1 MRRAAFSAL
10 ALTFGAGCAS
20 APKTPLFASWE
31 PLTASIPAV
40 SDRKAALRALG
51 ESRQLWNVF
60 RRGEAPDQTMLG
72 RPSSRT
78 RPGYTYV
85 RAFQTDSDRV
95 EFTIVAV
102 ENDRVVVRAMIDS
115 HPRLLDR
122 IRDSDPVP
130 RSLWVERGA
139 EVGKNEEGAPALTI
153 DELYAACESRVL
165 GRHPELN
172 ARLYFHPNGLLMQC
186 GFAAGQCDDCPTVSI
201 QSVSR
206 YSVAH
211 EPTWLTPDRWV
222 CGSDWGMF
230 PPGAE
235 DPLGKIGEEC
245 KPALVPAPPKQ
256 EPPKTTSVPNTESFD
271 SEADEVLFAGL
282 DDGRAGLQDICK
294 IDPAACPG
302 IPCRGDCML
311 AKWTQWQVG
320 SGMSGPA
327 RKPTFLEV
335 GKRLPYGDWAFP
347 FVSGYDLES
356 GGPHR
361 YFRHVRPT
369 TDERISPDVWRKD
382 SREK

>member
-1 MRRAAFSAL
+1 MRRAALSVLASA
-10 ALTFGAGCAS
+10 FGAGCAS
-20 APKTPLFASWE
+20 TPRTPLYASWE

-40 SDRKAALRALG
+40 SDRKAAIRALG
-51 ESRQLWNVF
+51 ESRRLWNVF
-60 RRGEAPDQTMLG
+60 RRDRPPDAAMLQ

-85 RAFQTDSDRV
+85 RAFQTDADRV

-102 ENDRVVVRAMIDS
+102 ENDRVVVRAMIDA
-115 HPRLLDR
+115 HPGRLARWAD
-122 IRDSDPVP
+122 DAPVP

-139 EVGKNEEGAPALTI
+139 EVGKNDEGAPAFTI
-153 DELYAACESRVL
+153 DELYQVCESSVL
-165 GRHPELN
+165 GRHPELA

-186 GFAAGQCDDCPTVSI
+186 GFAAGECDDCPTVSI

-211 EPTWLTPDRWV
+211 EPTWLAPSRWV
-222 CGSDWGMF
+222 CGTDWGMF

-235 DPLGKIGEEC
+235 DPLGRPGEEC
-245 KPALVPAPPKQ
+245 KPAPVPAPPEREP
-256 EPPKTTSVPNTESFD
+256 EPPKKPSIPTTHGEEDVEGEN
-271 SEADEVLFAGL
+271 AWLFEGEEEQGL
-282 DDGRAGLQDICK
+282 GDICK

-311 AKWTQWQVG
+311 AKWMQLQVG
-320 SGMSGPA
+320 YCFSAPA
-327 RKPTFLEV
+327 RKPTFFEV

-347 FVSGYDLES
+347 FVTSDDGIECQ
-356 GGPHR
+356 GHH

-369 TDERISPDVWRKD
+369 TDEAISPDVWQR
-382 SREK
+382 R